1 VVPHEALFFPSTL
14 FDRTPWLGETAAEAL
29 ATCNRDDGS
38 RHVRRNVILSRM
50 TSWRLGSIISGSGV
64 ICNLIVF
71 LSRQERGSPQDWQP
85 NSLGKPSR
93 TRPSIMSTMRRS
105 VMAPAAIVISM

>member
-1 VVPHEALFFPSTL
+1 MPSTL

-85 NSLGKPSR
+85 DSLGG
-93 TRPSIMSTMRRS
+93 S
-105 VMAPAAIVISM
+105 VSKVEMAIFTLPVQRHSG